1 MAGHRRKPLADR
13 RVTALGIIPARHAS
27 TRFPGKSLVVL
38 AGKPMIQWVW
48 ERASLARELS
58 GLLVATDDGRIAAC
72 VASFG
77 GRAVMTSP
85 ACATGTDRL
94 AEVASSEAAEIY
106 VNVQGDE
113 PLIDPG
119 AIDACVRA
127 LRGDA
132 EASMSTL
139 CAPLPGAADYESP
152 NVVKVVR
159 DGRGRA
165 LYFSRAP
172 IPWERGRL
180 PGAPPPQ
187 SARRHVGLYAYRR
200 DALLALQGLAAP
212 ELERCESLE
221 QLRALHAGMIIAVAE
236 GPPSGPAVDVPED
249 VPAAEA
255 AIARALA
262 TGS

>member
-1 MAGHRRKPLADR
+1 MAGPRRSPLADR

-48 ERASLARELS
+48 ERARRARDLADV
-58 GLLVATDDGRIAAC
+58 LVATDDRRIADC
-72 VASFG
+72 VRSFG

-85 ACATGTDRL
+85 DCATGTDRL
-94 AEVASSEAAEIY
+94 AEVASSEPAEIY

-113 PLIDPG
+113 PLIEPR

-127 LRGDA
+127 LREDA

-139 CAPLPGAADYESP
+139 CAPLRDAEGYESQ

-159 DGRGRA
+159 DARGRA

-172 IPWERGRL
+172 IPWRRGRTA
-180 PGAPPPQ
+180 GDAPPPE
-187 SARRHVGLYAYRR
+187 ARRHVGLYAYRR
-200 DALLALQGLAAP
+200 EALLALKGLEPSA
-212 ELERCESLE
+212 LERCESLE
-221 QLRALHAGMIIAVAE
+221 QLRALGAGMIIAVAD
-236 GPPSGPAVDVPED
+236 GPESGPAVDVPED
-249 VPAAEA
+249 VPVAEA
-255 AIARALA
+255 ALLRALA
-262 TGS
+262 AGQ